1 MKKKLINFSPL
12 KNFENTFK
20 IEQFH
25 PKSDRSVIRATTVR
39 HPIPI
44 TFREKEKEGITKK
57 RNVITDIT
65 TLQTKTDRCT
75 RPPLLVQR
83 IFKSGRAA
91 IDRKR

>member
-1 MKKKLINFSPL
+1 MKKKLINLSPL

-44 TFREKEKEGITKK
+44 TFRGKEKEGITKK
-57 RNVITDIT
+57 KERNYRYHHPPNKNGSMYTPT
-65 TLQTKTDRCT
+65 PP
-75 RPPLLVQR
+75 RPENIQKR
-83 IFKSGRAA
+83 KSGY
-91 IDRKR
+91 